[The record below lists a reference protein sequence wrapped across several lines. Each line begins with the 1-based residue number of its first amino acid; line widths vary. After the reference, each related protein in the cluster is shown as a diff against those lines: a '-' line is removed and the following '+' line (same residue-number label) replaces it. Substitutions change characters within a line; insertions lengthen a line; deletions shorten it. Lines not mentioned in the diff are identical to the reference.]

1 MAENPAQDK
10 TEQATPRKREQAI
23 EEGQV
28 PKSNELNSAIVLL
41 SILIAFGV
49 MSTNFTNTINYFV
62 IYTYQKSSFIDISIQ
77 SFPGQVA
84 FAAKILFLILAPV
97 LTTISL
103 MDFVAKNK
111 YSS

>member
-62 IYTYQKSSFIDISIQ
+62 IYTYQKSFSNSGTRFNNSFNCRCWRKCGTVWIY
-77 SFPGQVA
+77 
-84 FAAKILFLILAPV
+84 LFKKGTKTKL
-97 LTTISL
+97 
-103 MDFVAKNK
+103 
-111 YSS
+111 